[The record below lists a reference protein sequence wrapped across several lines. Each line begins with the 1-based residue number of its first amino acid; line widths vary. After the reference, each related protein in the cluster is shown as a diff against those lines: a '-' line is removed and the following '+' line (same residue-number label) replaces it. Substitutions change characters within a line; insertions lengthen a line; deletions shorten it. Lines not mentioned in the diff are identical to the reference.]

1 MGKKN
6 YSKVKGVAGR
16 IAQALLESG
25 LSQAEV
31 AGKLQVFPTAVS
43 RWKTGATEPTPS
55 NINALAKVLKVDV
68 NWLMK
73 GGEKK
78 YNTNL
83 GNANAESD
91 QTYGSRKE
99 KAEMY
104 DELMQKYLKVMELN
118 QTLLQERVD
127 YLKSNQEPEKK
138 SRVAGRGKN

>member
-1 MGKKN
+1 
-6 YSKVKGVAGR
+6 
-16 IAQALLESG
+16 
-25 LSQAEV
+25 
-31 AGKLQVFPTAVS
+31 
-43 RWKTGATEPTPS
+43 
-55 NINALAKVLKVDV
+55 
-68 NWLMK
+68 MK
-73 GGEKK
+73 KK

-91 QTYGSRKE
+91 QTNGSRKE